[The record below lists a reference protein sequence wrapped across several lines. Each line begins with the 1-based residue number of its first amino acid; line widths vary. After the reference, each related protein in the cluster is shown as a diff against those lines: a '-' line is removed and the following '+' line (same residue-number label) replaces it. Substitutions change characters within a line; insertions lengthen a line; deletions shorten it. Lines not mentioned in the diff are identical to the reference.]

1 MTDAL
6 YFRED
11 DGFIPTDLTI
21 GPWSRE
27 HCHAGPPAALLT
39 TEICR
44 LAPDMG
50 MTRITFDIPSAI
62 PKLPCHIETETLRT
76 GRRITHIG
84 ASLVGTDGTPYMHA
98 SAWLM
103 RKLDDGSPTTERAGK
118 TPRPVDE
125 SDPFPLDFW
134 NGLIDYSSQGIE
146 MRVSAGSPFGGGP
159 STCWFR
165 LLHPVIDGE
174 PTNGFARAAALCDF
188 ASGVSAVEPFSE
200 MVAINT
206 DLTIYFSR
214 APLGDW
220 LALDSRTNSSGLG
233 LGMTDS
239 LVYDASG
246 FVGTTNQSIFFDRV
260 EPPGT
265 NT

>member
-1 MTDAL
+1 
-6 YFRED
+6 
-11 DGFIPTDLTI
+11 
-21 GPWSRE
+21 
-27 HCHAGPPAALLT
+27 
-39 TEICR
+39 
-44 LAPDMG
+44 MG

-62 PKLPCHIETETLRT
+62 PKLPCHIETETLRA
-76 GRRITHIG
+76 GKRITHIR
-84 ASLVGTDGTPYMHA
+84 ASLIGTDGTPYMHA

-103 RKLDDGSPTTERAGK
+103 RQLDDGSPTTDHPGK
-118 TPRPVDE
+118 PPLPNDQSE
-125 SDPFPLDFW
+125 PLPLDFW
-134 NGLIDYSSQGIE
+134 NGLTDYGSDGVE
-146 MRVSAGSPFGGGP
+146 MRVAAGSPFGEGP

-165 LLHPVIDGE
+165 LLHPLIEGE
-174 PTNGFARAAALCDF
+174 ATNGYARAAALCDF
-188 ASGVSAVEPFSE
+188 ANGVSAVEPFSQ

-214 APLGDW
+214 APVGEW

>member
-1 MTDAL
+1 MPDAL
-6 YFRED
+6 YLRE
-11 DGFIPTDLTI
+11 GERFVPTDLTI
-21 GPWSRE
+21 GPWSRD

-44 LAPDMG
+44 LAPAMD
-50 MTRITFDIPSAI
+50 MTRITFDIPGAI
-62 PKLPCHIETETLRT
+62 PKLPCHVETKTLRT
-76 GRRITHIG
+76 GRRIKHIG
-84 ASLVGTDGTPYMHA
+84 ASLIGTDGTPYMHA

-103 RKLDDGSPTTERAGK
+103 RKLDDGSPKTEHPSR
-118 TPRPVDE
+118 TPHPIDE
-125 SDPFPLDFW
+125 SEPVPLDVW
-134 NGLIDYSSQGIE
+134 NGLIDYGSQAIE
-146 MRVSAGSPFGGGP
+146 MRVAAGSPFGGGP

-165 LLHPVIDGE
+165 LLRPLIEGE
-174 PTNGFARAAALCDF
+174 TTDGFARAAALCDF
-188 ASGVSAVEPFSE
+188 ANGVSAVEPFSE
-200 MVAINT
+200 LIAINT
-206 DLTIYFSR
+206 DLTIYLSR
-214 APLGDW
+214 RPVGEW
-220 LALDSRTNSSGLG
+220 IALDSRTNSSGLG

>member
-62 PKLPCHIETETLRT
+62 
-76 GRRITHIG
+76 
-84 ASLVGTDGTPYMHA
+84 LVGTDGTPYMHA